1 MRLGLLICA
10 GISTLGCKDPG
21 SGKPAAQGSA
31 IAPVAKAATPAAP
44 VAPSLDKTFEAED
57 EDKAWAEATVKEIEA
72 VAPELKDVAC
82 RQHQCR
88 ATLTAASQDELVA
101 KTDKI
106 QSEDSLR
113 QLDARGVL
121 LSSPEQKDGTYKLTL
136 YVKFDR

>member
-1 MRLGLLICA
+1 MRFGLLICV

-31 IAPVAKAATPAAP
+31 VAPAGKTATPAAP
-44 VAPSLDKTFEAED
+44 TAPSLDTAFNAEG
-57 EDKAWAEATVKEIEA
+57 EDKAWAEATTKEIQA
-72 VAPELKDVAC
+72 VAPELKDVTC
-82 RQHQCR
+82 HQKQCR
-88 ATLTAASQDELVA
+88 ATLSAATQDELVA

>member
-1 MRLGLLICA
+1 MRLGWLIFV

-21 SGKPAAQGSA
+21 SGKPADHGSA
-31 IAPVAKAATPAAP
+31 AAPGARTATPAAP
-44 VAPSLDKTFEAED
+44 KAPSLDQAFDAES
-57 EDKAWAEATVKEIEA
+57 EDKAWAEQTVKEIQA
-72 VAPELKDVAC
+72 VAPELKDVTC
-82 RQHQCR
+82 HQQQCR